1 MDDLLE
7 TLDTLL
13 VIVLGSGL
21 WLGIIWFCE
30 NILGGGDSGGSSGAG
45 GAGGDFGKDDGF
57 DGDGYG
63 CGGGSGD

>member
-7 TLDTLL
+7 TLDLL
-13 VIVLGSGL
+13 LTILIGSGIAVGSI
-21 WLGIIWFCE
+21 WLFQHF
-30 NILGGGDSGGSSGAG
+30 LGDHSGSSSGSG